1 MIPRTA
7 TMTIEIGMVSQNA
20 AVPAARSVNMIASVA

>member
-7 TMTIEIGMVSQNA
+7 TIRTEIGMVSQNA
-20 AVPAARSVNMIASVA
+20 AVPAASSVNMIASVA

>member
-1 MIPRTA
+1 MMPRTA
-7 TMTIEIGMVSQNA
+7 TMTIEIGIVSQKA